1 MPPRLTISPDLLRA
15 LAALSAGETLTD
27 AARRLGISQSAVS
40 LRLKKLEEDL
50 GVQLVHRNG
59 RGTALTGAGELV
71 YGYACRILALN
82 DEMFQSLE
90 GLKVEGRLRLGL
102 PADLAED
109 WLAGAL
115 ADFIESHPRVHVE
128 VSVERSA
135 KLLADLQAGDL
146 DLALA
151 LTLTP
156 PEGGELL
163 AELPVCW
170 IGRRD
175 QPLTLAPAGELAL
188 VLLSAPCLFRDIAL
202 AALDTGPL
210 APRIAMTSASLGG
223 MAAAIG
229 AGLGIGIRTTLGLP
243 PHLAPLK
250 DPRLPVLRETVSLGL
265 YHAGVQSPAARALA
279 AIARRSLASASHEQ
293 SS

>member
-1 MPPRLTISPDLLRA
+1 MAPRLTISPDLLRA

-59 RGTALTGAGELV
+59 RGTVLTTAGELV
-71 YGYACRILALN
+71 HSYACRILSLN

-109 WLAGAL
+109 WLARAL
-115 ADFIESHPRVHVE
+115 ADFIESHPRVHIE
-128 VSVERSA
+128 VCVERSA
-135 KLLADLQAGDL
+135 KLLAVLRAGEL

-151 LTLTP
+151 LTLAP

-163 AELPVCW
+163 AKLPIRW

-175 QPLTLAPAGELAL
+175 QPLDPRLTGELPL
-188 VLLSAPCLFRDIAL
+188 VLLSAPCLFREIGLEAL
-202 AALDTGPL
+202 AEGPL
-210 APRIAMTSASLGG
+210 APRIAMTSQSLGG

-229 AGLGIGIRTTLGLP
+229 AGLGIGIRTSLGLP
-243 PHLAPLK
+243 PHLGPLC
-250 DPRLPVLRETVSLGL
+250 DPRLPPLTTEVHLGL
-265 YHAGVQSPAARALA
+265 YLSGVQSPAALALA
-279 AIARRSLASASHEQ
+279 EIARSTLSGVSYEH